1 MKKVIINGSLSLLL
15 IIIAGSCQKS
25 FLDVTP
31 QASLTGQLLA
41 NKSGLDKLLVAAYA
55 ALDGCTIGETTVAW
69 RSSFANWLYGDVAS
83 DNALKGSEIT
93 DQPEMNPIE
102 YWRDLTPD
110 NTYMTTLWRAV
121 YEGVAR
127 ANSVLQV
134 LKLAKNLNTTDANR
148 IKGEAL
154 FLRAHYYFL
163 GKRYFNML
171 PYIDE
176 NVTDFRIPNDKDIW
190 PNIEKDFLDAISLL
204 PLEPASPG
212 SAHLNAAK
220 AGLAKAY
227 LFEKKYDL
235 AKPLLDDII
244 NSKRY
249 ILWPNFYDNWNT
261 ANEGKT
267 TNTEAIFQI
276 QNSLNDA
283 GVRENGK
290 TLYLSGIAQIQGC
303 CGFNQPS
310 QDLVNSFKTDA
321 SGLPMLDTYS
331 NTDLPSDDGLKSS
344 DPFTPP
350 TNSLDPRLDHTVGRR
365 GIPYLDFGIFPGA
378 DWVVDQTTYGPYRLK
393 KGQSTS
399 AQEAVT
405 GVNSRTTVNYNIYR
419 FADILLMRAEV
430 AVELNDLPTA
440 LILVNKIRE
449 RARTGE
455 VVKFS
460 NGTPAANYNIKPYLV
475 FPSQDYA
482 RKAVR
487 FERRLELAMEGDRL
501 YDLIRWGVLKEV
513 LTKYFINEGKRRPLM
528 RASAQYKADYLP
540 IPTTEIDLSRDDK
553 GNPTLKQNPNY

>member
-1 MKKVIINGSLSLLL
+1 MKKVFIYGSLSLLMV
-15 IIIAGSCQKS
+15 IITGSCKKS
-25 FLDVTP
+25 FLDVPP
-31 QASLTGQLLA
+31 QASVTGQLLA
-41 NKSGLDKLLVAAYA
+41 NKEGLDKLLVAAYS
-55 ALDGCTIGETTVAW
+55 ALDGCTIGETDPAW
-69 RSSFANWLYGDVAS
+69 RSSFANWLYGEVAS
-83 DNALKGSEIT
+83 DDALKGSEIT

-127 ANSVLQV
+127 ANEVLQV
-134 LKLAKNLNTTDANR
+134 LKLAKDLSPADTSR

-154 FLRAHYYFL
+154 FLRAHFHFL

-176 NVTDFRIPNDKDIW
+176 NVTDFRVPNDKDIW
-190 PNIEKDFLDAISLL
+190 PNIEKDFQDAISLL
-204 PLEPASPG
+204 PVEPEYPG
-212 SAHLNAAK
+212 STHLNAAR

-235 AKPLLDDII
+235 AKPLLDDIM
-244 NSKRY
+244 NSGRY
-249 ILWPNFYDNWNT
+249 KLWSNFYDNWNT
-261 ANEGKT
+261 AYEGKT
-267 TNTEAIFQI
+267 TGTEAIFQI

-283 GVRENGK
+283 SGRQNGK
-290 TLYLSGIAQIQGC
+290 TLYLSGISQIQGC

-321 SGLPMLDTYS
+321 NGLPMLDTYS
-331 NTDLPSDDGLKSS
+331 DVDLPSDDGLKSS

-350 TNSLDPRLDHTVGRR
+350 TNNVDPRLDHTVGRR
-365 GIPYLDFGIFPGA
+365 GIPYLDFGLFPGA
-378 DWVVDQTTYGPYRLK
+378 DWVVDETTFGPYRLK
-393 KGQSTS
+393 KGMSTA

-419 FADILLMRAEV
+419 YADILLMRAEV

-440 LILVNKIRE
+440 LDLVNRIRI
-449 RARTGE
+449 RARDGQMVTL
-455 VVKFS
+455 S
-460 NGTPAANYNIKPYLV
+460 NGTLAAHYIIQPYPS
-475 FPSQDYA
+475 FPDQNYA

-487 FERRLELAMEGDRL
+487 FERRLEMATEGDRL
-501 YDLIRWGVLKEV
+501 YDLIRWGVLKDV
-513 LTKYFINEGKRRPLM
+513 LTKYFANEGRKRPLM

-540 IPTTEIDLSRDDK
+540 IPNTEIDLSRDNK

>member
-1 MKKVIINGSLSLLL
+1 MKKVFIYGSLSLLMA
-15 IIIAGSCQKS
+15 IAISACKKS
-25 FLDVTP
+25 FLDVPP
-31 QASLTGQLLA
+31 QASLTSQLLA
-41 NKSGLDKLLVAAYA
+41 NKEGLDKLLVAAYS
-55 ALDGCTIGETTVAW
+55 ALDGCTIGETYVAW
-69 RSSFANWLYGDVAS
+69 RSSFANWLYGEVAS
-83 DNALKGSEIT
+83 DDALKGSEIT

-127 ANSVLQV
+127 SNEVLQV
-134 LKLAKNLNTTDANR
+134 LKLAKGLSPADTSR

-154 FLRAHYYFL
+154 FLRAHFHFL

-176 NVTDFRIPNDKDIW
+176 NVRDFRIPNDKDIW
-190 PNIEKDFLDAISLL
+190 PNIEKDFQDAISLL
-204 PLEPASPG
+204 PVEPEYPG

-227 LFEKKYDL
+227 LFEKKYDQ
-235 AKPLLDDII
+235 AKPLLDDIM
-244 NSKRY
+244 NSGRY
-249 ILWPNFYDNWNT
+249 MLWPNFYDNWNT
-261 ANEGKT
+261 AYEGKT
-267 TNTEAIFQI
+267 TGTEAIFQI

-283 GVRENGK
+283 GGRQNGK

-321 SGLPMLDTYS
+321 NGLPMLDTYS
-331 NTDLPSDDGLKSS
+331 DVDLPSDDGLKSA

-350 TNSLDPRLDHTVGRR
+350 TNNLDPRLDHTVGRR
-365 GIPYLDFGIFPGA
+365 GIPYLDFGLFPGA
-378 DWVVDQTTYGPYRLK
+378 DWVVDETTYGPYRLK
-393 KGQSTS
+393 KGMSTA

-405 GVNSRTTVNYNIYR
+405 SVNSRTTVNYNIYR
-419 FADILLMRAEV
+419 YADILLMRAEV

-440 LILVNKIRE
+440 LDLVNRIRI
-449 RARTGE
+449 RARDGQKVT
-455 VVKFS
+455 FS
-460 NGTPAANYNIKPYLV
+460 DGTPAANYVIQPYPS
-475 FPSQDYA
+475 FPDQDYA

-487 FERRLELAMEGDRL
+487 FERRLEMATEGDRL
-501 YDLIRWGVLKEV
+501 YDLIRWGVLKDV
-513 LTKYFINEGKRRPLM
+513 LTKYFANEGRKRPLM

-540 IPTTEIDLSRDDK
+540 IPSTEIDLSRDDK